1 MANEQNLIP
10 AGQPGGHKLT
20 REEQSRAGKK
30 SGETRRAKANARKC
44 LEILLNSEVATKNGE
59 TVTGMDALVMNL
71 YKVAIDP
78 KNRNNVYAAKTLLE
92 ICGQDI
98 SPLDQKRKRAE
109 IKMLE
114 TQIKKMD
121 GVTDNPAYD
130 KLDSILKG
138 LGEKANVAVE
148 SETK

>member
-10 AGQPGGHKLT
+10 GGHRLT
-20 REEQSRAGKK
+20 KEEQSRAGKK
-30 SGETRRAKANARKC
+30 SGETRRAKANARKA
-44 LEILLNSEVATKNGE
+44 LEMLLNSEVATKNGE
-59 TVTGMDALVMNL
+59 TVTGMDALIMNL

-78 KNRNNVYAAKTLLE
+78 KSRNNVYAAKTLLE

-114 TQIKKMD
+114 SQIKKMD
-121 GVTDNPAYD
+121 GVADNPAYD